1 MRFLDCLRVFCLL
14 RWNRHFLHF
23 CSSRRDC
30 LGEKIYLLWIIRTR
44 LEKTFILKIFETL
57 CAPNVSAMEGVR
69 VPVGLRPAAFF
80 LPKKRRFR
88 GRGFAKRMA
97 GMSDSNRPRRSAQNG
112 VLETKSVLQEARK
125 RQKETGSHRFEI
137 PSHIIPEK
145 PWTYDHGIRD
155 KRGENM
161 FSAAVPASKRRLFP
175 STETSKRKPQTP
187 L

>member
-1 MRFLDCLRVFCLL
+1 
-14 RWNRHFLHF
+14 
-23 CSSRRDC
+23 
-30 LGEKIYLLWIIRTR
+30 
-44 LEKTFILKIFETL
+44 
-57 CAPNVSAMEGVR
+57 
-69 VPVGLRPAAFF
+69 
-80 LPKKRRFR
+80 
-88 GRGFAKRMA
+88 MA